1 MGSAKFWTTFSQT
14 YVHPERA
21 RQKTLRLRW
30 RRHVGIW
37 FSRKHKNPF
46 KELPSGVDFANIHFG
61 QIVCRLIF
69 ILELYRAEI
78 PAKNSLILRERNWKS
93 KLQKKK
99 FKNHSKYT

>member
-14 YVHPERA
+14 YVHPERGLGKKLCA
-21 RQKTLRLRW
+21 YAE
-30 RRHVGIW
+30 GIW
-37 FSRKHKNPF
+37 FSRKHEYRF

-61 QIVCRLIF
+61 QIVFRLIF